1 MILENQKA
9 NFGNDYDSESFV
21 NVRQLTELWMKDQL
35 KEDLFELYSLQ
46 NKVSEPIKIGHS
58 KSLIAALNTLDSQ
71 CKKIDIDTEVRNVFL
86 DKMLDNEKAIFDI
99 LGIND
104 KFILDK
110 NKSSDLLKTETAY
123 SAKNDLLDIFSL
135 SKFANYC
142 NGNEYEDL
150 IEKINSYL
158 KKKNINN
165 TNPLKLRLIYR
176 NEDGKFF
183 VRAYTSA
190 NGYKDFGINFSIFVA
205 LMAINKYTAKTK
217 EEFFVE
223 NYVINDSK
231 LHISFRKKNETELN
245 KNLSLR
251 FGLTLENDEIK
262 RNAVSF
268 NGVFTLVYKKDGK
281 QSEVVVRPKGM
292 KSDEESFPTDLLTY
306 RHQGKV
312 ETILERVE
320 KLPQLIEKYINQIS
334 KEAKDITEKKN
345 PDSIRELIAKK
356 IKDGRK
362 VEFKTHKQE
371 VLKELN
377 RITVDNMFKL
387 FELLG
392 SIEKLFDQEDVISVD
407 YWRSKLYEALIEK
420 K

>member
-392 SIEKLFDQEDVISVD
+392 SIEKLFDQEDVVSVD

>member
-58 KSLIAALNTLDSQ
+58 KSLIAALNTLDGQ

-158 KKKNINN
+158 KEKNINN

-231 LHISFRKKNETELN
+231 LHISFRKKSETELN

-392 SIEKLFDQEDVISVD
+392 SIEKLFDQEDVVSVD

>member
-9 NFGNDYDSESFV
+9 NFGNYYDSESFV

-58 KSLIAALNTLDSQ
+58 KSLIAALNTLDGQ

-158 KKKNINN
+158 KEKNINN

-231 LHISFRKKNETELN
+231 LHISFRKKSETELN

-392 SIEKLFDQEDVISVD
+392 SIEKLFDQEDVVSVD